1 MAEYRQTQAT
11 DVIRETSTETRR
23 IAGLAFVAL
32 AAQFMTVMMLAAAM
46 VPNYNFNTAAIS
58 DLGVF
63 SETALL
69 FNASLV
75 VVGLLNLVGGYYLY
89 RGHGRRGLLAVFGLA
104 GVGAIGAGLVPLGT
118 SDLHSLFALLAFV
131 FFNVEA
137 LAMATR
143 VTGAMRVLSVV
154 AGVVGLA
161 FVVVMIIGDSGTTAI
176 FGPIGH
182 GGAERM
188 IVYPVMVWLIAFGG
202 YLLGAS
208 ETTA

>member
-1 MAEYRQTQAT
+1 
-11 DVIRETSTETRR
+11 
-23 IAGLAFVAL
+23 
-32 AAQFMTVMMLAAAM
+32 
-46 VPNYNFNTAAIS
+46 
-58 DLGVF
+58 
-63 SETALL
+63 
-69 FNASLV
+69 
-75 VVGLLNLVGGYYLY
+75 
-89 RGHGRRGLLAVFGLA
+89 
-104 GVGAIGAGLVPLGT
+104 VPLGT

-208 ETTA
+208 ETPA